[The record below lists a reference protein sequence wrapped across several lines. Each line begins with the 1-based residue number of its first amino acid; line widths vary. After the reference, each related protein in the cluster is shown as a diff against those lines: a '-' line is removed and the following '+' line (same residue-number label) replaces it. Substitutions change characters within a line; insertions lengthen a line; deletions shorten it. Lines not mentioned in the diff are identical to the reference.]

1 MDAAGRARRERLR
14 GRAAE
19 LFAQGVGAV
28 EVAAAL
34 EVSTKSA
41 YQWRRAWVAGGVRAL
56 ASRGPSG
63 PDPMLSDEQ
72 LERLRARLEQ
82 GPATAGYGQDQRWT
96 LARVATLIGSMFHVR
111 VGLTTTWQ
119 AMQRLG
125 YTSQLPVHRAAER
138 DEQAVAHW
146 RRYRWPGLKESRVG

>member
-1 MDAAGRARRERLR
+1 MVAEVDAAGRARRERLR

-19 LFAQGVGAV
+19 MFAQGVGPV

-56 ASRGPSG
+56 ASQGPSG
-63 PDPMLSDEQ
+63 PDPKLSDEQ

-82 GPATAGYGQDQRWT
+82 ARRRPGTARTSGGP
-96 LARVATLIGSMFHVR
+96 
-111 VGLTTTWQ
+111 
-119 AMQRLG
+119 
-125 YTSQLPVHRAAER
+125 
-138 DEQAVAHW
+138 W
-146 RRYRWPGLKESRVG
+146 RGWPR

>member
-1 MDAAGRARRERLR
+1 M
-14 GRAAE
+14 
-19 LFAQGVGAV
+19 
-28 EVAAAL
+28 
-34 EVSTKSA
+34 
-41 YQWRRAWVAGGVRAL
+41 
-56 ASRGPSG
+56 
-63 PDPMLSDEQ
+63 
-72 LERLRARLEQ
+72 
-82 GPATAGYGQDQRWT
+82 
-96 LARVATLIGSMFHVR
+96 ATLIGSMFHVR